1 MDRLTIYPNKD
12 LQKKLNKEAK
22 EQKRSLNNLI
32 LFIVT
37 SYFENKDGKKK
48 R

>member
-1 MDRLTIYPNKD
+1 MDRLTIYPDKD

-32 LFIVT
+32 LFIIV
-37 SYFENKDGKKK
+37 SYFEKLGDFFG
-48 R
+48 

>member
-1 MDRLTIYPNKD
+1 MDRLTIYPDKD
-12 LQKKLNKEAK
+12 LQKKLNNEAK

-32 LFIVT
+32 LFIVA

>member
-1 MDRLTIYPNKD
+1 MDRLTIYPDKD

-22 EQKRSLNNLI
+22 EQKRSLNNLV
-32 LFIVT
+32 LFIID
-37 SYFENKDGKKK
+37 SYFEKKHGK